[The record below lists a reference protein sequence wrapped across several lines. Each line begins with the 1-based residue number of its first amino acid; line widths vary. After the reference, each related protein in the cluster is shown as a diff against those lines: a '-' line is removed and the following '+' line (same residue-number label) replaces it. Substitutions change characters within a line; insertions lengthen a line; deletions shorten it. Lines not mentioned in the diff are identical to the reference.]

1 MASIVIGTVS
11 AVGRLLRRLK
21 DLDFGL
27 GG

>member
-1 MASIVIGTVS
+1 MASIGIGTVS
-11 AVGRLLRRLK
+11 ADARRLRRLK